1 MTPQQ
6 IEYVKIGAT
15 VAAAGLILYLVLG
28 TKNKNGTPD
37 PEVGTG
43 TGNASYFNAKNVADG
58 LHDAMNRMGTDNN
71 SILELLKSVSPGQF
85 MLVSKAFG
93 LKPYNTLYGND
104 WNLNFWYKDLP
115 LLPLKTWLKEEIPA
129 SDYAILKNKYQNQL

>member
-28 TKNKNGTPD
+28 TKNKNGTAD
-37 PEVGTG
+37 PEVSTG
-43 TGNASYFNAKNVADG
+43 TGGNTSYFNAQNVAEG
-58 LHDAMNRMGTDNN
+58 LYDAMNRMGTDDN
-71 SILELLKSVSPGQF
+71 SILELLKPVSPVQF

-93 LKPYNTLYGND
+93 MKPYNTVLGND
-104 WNLNFWYKDLP
+104 FGLWLDNYS
-115 LLPLKTWLKEEIPA
+115 LKNWLKNELPA